1 MACGNPEDVKV
12 RRRDTKEVIPKTGGP
27 QKYKSYDKTMGFQCY
42 NKDQVDGQCLDYE
55 ISLCCPAG
63 KKYCFC
69 KILLCKKVFFLFEGK
84 IRGVNTLSKLKLK
97 SKLRKQTIFRSSFI
111 INTLSKPEFLV
122 N

>member
-1 MACGNPEDVKV
+1 MLSKNWSKVNWLFLCSVYGIMACGNPEDVKV

-63 KKYCFC
+63 K
-69 KILLCKKVFFLFEGK
+69 L
-84 IRGVNTLSKLKLK
+84 
-97 SKLRKQTIFRSSFI
+97 
-111 INTLSKPEFLV
+111 
-122 N
+122 

>member
-63 KKYCFC
+63 EYCFV
-69 KILLCKKVFFLFEGK
+69 KRFFFLFEGK
-84 IRGVNTLSKLKLK
+84 ISFQITWTNNSISAIYQGLVLILNKLKLEKRAKNCENSK
-97 SKLRKQTIFRSSFI
+97 S
-111 INTLSKPEFLV
+111 
-122 N
+122 

>member
-27 QKYKSYDKTMGFQCY
+27 QKYKSYDKTMGFQCF

-63 KKYCFC
+63 KLGLFKMVFP
-69 KILLCKKVFFLFEGK
+69 LLCRKKPLFNFMPK
-84 IRGVNTLSKLKLK
+84 YSHLCNLSTSK
-97 SKLRKQTIFRSSFI
+97 S
-111 INTLSKPEFLV
+111 
-122 N
+122 

>member
-63 KKYCFC
+63 KLCFLFC
-69 KILLCKKVFFLFEGK
+69 FAFLCKVRFLFKDG
-84 IRGVNTLSKLKLK
+84 
-97 SKLRKQTIFRSSFI
+97 KQTAGCTEFCTETGLRS
-111 INTLSKPEFLV
+111 LV
-122 N
+122 SVQKFVHPAFV

>member
-63 KKYCFC
+63 K
-69 KILLCKKVFFLFEGK
+69 LNMSFLRWFY
-84 IRGVNTLSKLKLK
+84 
-97 SKLRKQTIFRSSFI
+97 SFI
-111 INTLSKPEFLV
+111 DLCVKKPICQFHALIFTSMQLR
-122 N
+122 NY

>member
-63 KKYCFC
+63 IFFNLVFPFC
-69 KILLCKKVFFLFEGK
+69 VEKPFFNFHAQIL
-84 IRGVNTLSKLKLK
+84 TSMQ
-97 SKLRKQTIFRSSFI
+97 LRK
-111 INTLSKPEFLV
+111 
-122 N
+122 